1 MFPQKNSASSLAIFC
16 KVVDNYGDI
25 GICWRLARQLQHEHG
40 VAVTLWVDN
49 LHSFQRICPDLAQGA
64 DEQQLAG
71 VTVRHWR
78 DQEGDFAPGDVADV
92 VIEFFACD
100 IPPGYIA
107 AMAQCDPR
115 PVWLNLEGLSAE
127 EWVEGCH

>member
-1 MFPQKNSASSLAIFC
+1 MLIDKKTATSLAIFC

-25 GICWRLARQLQHEHG
+25 GICWRLARQLHLEHG
-40 VAVTLWVDN
+40 VAVTLWVDD
-49 LHSFQRICPDLAQGA
+49 LHSFQRICPEVAVEAEVQHI
-64 DEQQLAG
+64 AG

-78 DQEGDFAPGDVADV
+78 DQEGSFELGEVADI

-107 AMAQCDPR
+107 
-115 PVWLNLEGLSAE
+115 
-127 EWVEGCH
+127 